1 METEQQVI
9 WRPNPGP
16 QTRFLASTAFEALYG
31 GAAGGGKS
39 DALLMGALRFAHIP
53 GYRAL
58 LLRRTYPELL
68 RSLIPKSFLRYL
80 PIGGK
85 PVMSSSPHWKF
96 PSGAIIEFGH
106 LQHEHDVH
114 KYQSAE
120 YQNISFDELTSFT
133 ETQYVYMQSRLRTT
147 GDIPCYVRA
156 GTNPGGVGH
165 EWVMRRFAPWLNP
178 DAPMRAMPGE
188 KLFYVNTPDGPEW
201 ADKGTPGAL
210 SRVFFPAKVS
220 DNPHL
225 NQGYASVLGGMDRVT
240 RAQLLDGNWLIK
252 PAAGMYFQ
260 RAWFTLLDA
269 RPAASLRVRR
279 WDLASTQDGGDWTI
293 GALMSKPEHGWCV
306 EDVVRGRWRP
316 KTVEET
322 ILRTAQLDGRGVR
335 IILPQDPGQAGVA
348 QRDSYAKLLAGYDV
362 RFERETG
369 DKVTRAQPFS
379 AQCEARN
386 VSMVR
391 GAWNEPTLQVL
402 EAFPDEGQPDDDVD
416 ALSGAFNA
424 LVNSPIGFGSASFKS
439 PEYTISIPVGGDDW
453 ND

>member
-1 METEQQVI
+1 METEQQVL

-16 QTRFLASTAFEALYG
+16 QTKFLASTAFEALYG

-39 DALLMGALRFAHIP
+39 DALLMGPLRFAHLP

-85 PVMSSSPHWKF
+85 PVMSSSPHWTF

-120 YQNISFDELTSFT
+120 YQYIGFDELTSFT
-133 ETQYVYMQSRLRTT
+133 EQQYVYMQSRLRTT
-147 GDIPCYVRA
+147 GDIPCYVRS

-165 EWVMRRFAPWLNP
+165 EWVMKRFAPWLDP
-178 DAPMRAMPGE
+178 ESEMRASPGE
-188 KLFYVNTPDGPEW
+188 RLWYVNTPDGPKW
-201 ADKGTPGAL
+201 CDKGTPGAM
-210 SRVFFPAKVS
+210 SRVFLPARIS

-225 NQGYASVLGGMDRVT
+225 NPEYENVLGGMDRVT

-260 RAWFTLLDA
+260 RSWFRFVDIPPVS
-269 RPAASLRVRR
+269 RRRVRR
-279 WDLASTQDGGDWTI
+279 WDLASTEGAGDWTV
-293 GALMSKPEHGWCV
+293 GALMSELPDEWCL
-306 EDVVRGRWRP
+306 ENVVRGRWRP

-322 ILRTAQLDGRGVR
+322 VLRTAELDGRSVR
-335 IILPQDPGQAGVA
+335 IVLPQDPGQAGVA
-348 QRDSYAKLLAGYDV
+348 QRDAYAKLLAGYDV

-379 AQCEARN
+379 AQCEAKK
-386 VSMVR
+386 VLIVR
-391 GAWNEPTLQVL
+391 GPWNDATMQVL
-402 EAFPDEGQPDDDVD
+402 EAFPEEGQPDDDVD
-416 ALSGAFNA
+416 AISGAFNA
-424 LVNSPIGFGSASFKS
+424 LVNQPATFGEVKFQSPKRAF
-439 PEYTISIPVGGDDW
+439 
-453 ND
+453 